1 MDTQSGL
8 IESYK
13 RFVAW
18 QCRLRKK
25 SARELGGRPTAGM
38 SAGVYS
44 ISGGEEKGRINF
56 LIVKRDSNFLNSEL
70 KHIVRKTQDTSERL
84 KNGLRILS
92 ERHYQDDFNFS
103 DQLTALF
110 QAFEQKNRLVRIVN
124 ACISQEEFG
133 TRVTIGL
140 EDHFPGGRDFSL
152 VSSSYKWGAA
162 GTGTLGVLG
171 PRRMEYEKAI
181 SVVDHLGKLCCQL
194 MVLGGSRGALGGE

>member
-1 MDTQSGL
+1 VDTQSGL

-110 QAFEQKNRLVRIVN
+110 GVDSAQADALILAAECHLKFAESSIEH
-124 ACISQEEFG
+124 AF
-133 TRVTIGL
+133 
-140 EDHFPGGRDFSL
+140 DFSVREL
-152 VSSSYKWGAA
+152 QEQDSAYQATYCHNHLFNPSLPGRVR
-162 GTGTLGVLG
+162 VLEFT
-171 PRRMEYEKAI
+171 PR
-181 SVVDHLGKLCCQL
+181 L
-194 MVLGGSRGALGGE
+194 